1 MTTSATAVPSRP
13 AGPSLRASLLLL
25 AAVVMVWGAHWPI
38 MKAGLAHVG
47 PLWFNALRFLTGAA
61 CLFAVVAVLG
71 RLRVP
76 PRRDWPL
83 VLSVGLFQMMLF
95 GILVMY
101 ALRHVPAG
109 RSAVLAYTT
118 TLWVTPLSVL
128 LLGETVSRRKV
139 VGTVL
144 GLTGIAVLFNPLSL
158 DWGDR
163 GVVVGNLILLL
174 SALMWALCI
183 LHIRSHRGASTPLEL
198 APWQMLVAAVPA
210 TVAALW
216 VEGAHPGDGT
226 AGFFLVTAYAGP
238 LATGFCFWAV
248 NQLTTRL
255 PAATFSNAMLAVPVS
270 GILFSAAALGE
281 LPSWPVLLGMAIILA
296 GMATVVGAERRG

>member
-1 MTTSATAVPSRP
+1 MTTTATAVPSRP
-13 AGPSLRASLLLL
+13 DGPSLRVSLLLL
-25 AAVVMVWGAHWPI
+25 AAVVTLWGAHWPI
-38 MKAGLAHVG
+38 MKVGLTHVG
-47 PLWFNALRFLTGAA
+47 PLWFNALRYTTGALS
-61 CLFAVVAVLG
+61 LFLVVAVLG

-83 VLSVGLFQMMLF
+83 VLSVGLLQMMLY

-139 VGTVL
+139 AGTLL
-144 GLTGIAVLFNPLSL
+144 GLAGIAVLFNPLTL

-174 SALMWALCI
+174 AALMWTLCI
-183 LHIRSHRGASTPLEL
+183 LHIRAHRTSSSTLAL

-216 VEGAHPGDGT
+216 IEGPQPGDGT
-226 AGFFLVTAYAGP
+226 AGFFLVAAYAGP
-238 LATGFCFWAV
+238 VATGFCFWAV
-248 NQLTTRL
+248 NQLTVRL
-255 PAATFSNAMLAVPVS
+255 PAATFSNAMLGVPVS

-281 LPSWPVLLGMAIILA
+281 WPSGPVLLGMAIIVA
-296 GMATVVGAERRG
+296 GMATVVSAERR